1 MIDDE
6 TNNAQKESEN
16 RIDLIDV
23 LSVLWQR
30 RKFIAIVTSVATILG
45 IVISLLLPLKFTSTA
60 TILPDADKS
69 KIPGGISDLASL
81 ADVSVGGGDNLTT
94 PYPRIIKS
102 KAVLNVSPISKR
114 CLEAR
119 WNGGQCII
127 VNDEFRSL
135 GFSTMA

>member
-23 LSVLWQR
+23 LSVLWKR
-30 RKFIAIVTSVATILG
+30 RKFIAIFTGIATILG

-69 KIPGGISDLASL
+69 KMPGGVSDLASL
-81 ADVSVGGGDNLTT
+81 AGVSVGGRDNLTT
-94 PYPRIIKS
+94 PILGLSR
-102 KAVLNVSPISKR
+102 
-114 CLEAR
+114 AR
-119 WNGGQCII
+119 QY
-127 VNDEFRSL
+127 
-135 GFSTMA
+135 